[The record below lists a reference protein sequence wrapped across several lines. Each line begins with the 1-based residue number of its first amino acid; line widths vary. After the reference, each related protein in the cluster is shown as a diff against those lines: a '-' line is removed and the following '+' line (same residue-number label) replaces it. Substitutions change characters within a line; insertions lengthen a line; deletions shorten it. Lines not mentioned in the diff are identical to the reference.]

1 MHDSRKPMDTQIC
14 GDVAILHLR
23 ASHWHADSFDAL
35 SVALSDALRRAASHQ
50 VVVDLD
56 AVKLFSSSALRAL
69 RAVHRTAEAKNGRIV
84 AAGGGELAVSVL
96 KFAPFILHF
105 DDVPA
110 ALAALSPDAA
120 AEFAKKG

>member
-1 MHDSRKPMDTQIC
+1 MPNSRKDLDTLIC
-14 GDVAILHLR
+14 EDVAILRLR

-35 SVALSDALRRAASHQ
+35 SVALSDALRRAQSHQ
-50 VVVDLD
+50 VVVDLGE
-56 AVKLFSSSALRAL
+56 VKLFSSSALRAL
-69 RAVHRTAEAKNGRIV
+69 RAVHRTAEAQTGRIV

-110 ALAALSPDAA
+110 ALAALSPCAA